1 MAVYQYK
8 GIDHKGKEVTATITA
23 ETEVAAKQR
32 LKSMSIMLI
41 SLKEKKT
48 GQASSKSSLNVS
60 LFKKKISITEL
71 ALMTRQF
78 ATLVKAKIQIVEAL
92 NALSNQV
99 DSEELKVVLNDIK
112 TKVNEGTSLAKAL
125 GQHKDIF
132 DTVYVNMVE
141 AGEASGTLDI
151 VLVRLAEFKESQMKL
166 KNKVQGAMTYPMLM
180 GIVGTVVLGVVFIF
194 VVPQFAK
201 MLQGQKRKLPAIT
214 EYTLAISN
222 FLQNYWWL
230 TIIMV
235 IASVILFKN
244 YIKTE
249 NGKRRWDK
257 FILNAPI
264 FGDIVKMI
272 NVGRFCSTMSTLLSS
287 SVPIL
292 AAMSI
297 VKNLMPNVWLQ
308 DAVEKSRTMVSEGG
322 SMTPPL
328 IESGYFP
335 TMVTHMIKLGE
346 QSGEL
351 ESMLGIIAENY
362 KDEVEQKMSGLTSL
376 LEPVMIIVMAVI
388 VGIVVMA
395 VLVPMM
401 EMMNIRR

>member
-8 GIDHKGKEVTATITA
+8 GIDNKGKEVTATITA
-23 ETEVAAKQR
+23 ETELAAKQR
-32 LKSMSIMLI
+32 LKSLSIMLI
-41 SLKEKKT
+41 SLKEKKS
-48 GQASSKSSLNVS
+48 GQESKPGLNFS
-60 LFKKKISITEL
+60 FFKKKINITEL

-78 ATLVKAKIQIVEAL
+78 ATLVKARIQIVEAL

-99 DSEELKVVLNDIK
+99 DSEELKVVLVDIK
-112 TKVNEGTSLAKAL
+112 TRVNEGSSLAKAL

-166 KNKVQGAMTYPMLM
+166 KNKIQGAMTYPLLM
-180 GIVGTVVLGVVFIF
+180 GVVGTLVLGVVFIF

-214 EYTLAISN
+214 EYTLMISN

-230 TIIMV
+230 TIIAV
-235 IASVILFKN
+235 ITGYYLFKR
-244 YIKTE
+244 YIKTDS
-249 NGKRRWDK
+249 GKRWWDK
-257 FILNAPI
+257 IALNAPI
-264 FGDIVKMI
+264 FGDIVKMV

-297 VKNLMPNVWLQ
+297 VKNLLPNVWLQ
-308 DAVEKSRTMVSEGG
+308 DAVDKSRTTVSEGG
-322 SMTPPL
+322 SMTPAL
-328 IESGYFP
+328 VESGYFP

-351 ESMLGIIAENY
+351 ESMLAIIAENY

-376 LEPVMIIVMAVI
+376 LEPVMIILMAVI

>member
-8 GIDHKGKEVTATITA
+8 GIDRTGKEVTSTITA
-23 ETEVAAKQR
+23 ETELAAKQR
-32 LKSMSIMLI
+32 LKSMNVMLI
-41 SLKEKKT
+41 SLKEKKSA
-48 GQASSKSSLNVS
+48 QESSSKINIPF
-60 LFKKKISITEL
+60 FKKKVNITEL

-78 ATLVKAKIQIVEAL
+78 ATLVKARIQIVEAL

-99 DSEELKVVLNDIK
+99 DSEELKVVLTDVK
-112 TKVNEGTSLAKAL
+112 TRVNEGSSLAKAL
-125 GQHKDIF
+125 GQHKEIF
-132 DTVYVNMVE
+132 DTVYINMVE

-166 KNKVQGAMTYPMLM
+166 KNKIQGAMTYPILM
-180 GIVGTVVLGVVFIF
+180 GIVGTLVLGVVFIF

-214 EYTLAISN
+214 EYTLMISN

-230 TIIMV
+230 AII
-235 IASVILFKN
+235 SVIGGIYLFKR

-249 NGKRRWDK
+249 SGKRWWDK
-257 FILNAPI
+257 IVLNAPI
-264 FGDIVKMI
+264 FGEIVKMI

-308 DAVEKSRTMVSEGG
+308 DAVDKSRTMVSEGG
-322 SMTPPL
+322 SMTPAL

-351 ESMLGIIAENY
+351 ESMLAIIAENY

-376 LEPVMIIVMAVI
+376 LEPVMIILMAVI

-395 VLVPMM
+395 VLIPMM

>member
-1 MAVYQYK
+1 MAVFQYK
-8 GIDHKGKEVTATITA
+8 GIDHKGKEVSATLTADS
-23 ETEVAAKQR
+23 ENVAKQK
-32 LKSMSIMLI
+32 LKSMGVMIM
-41 SLKEKKT
+41 SLKEKKA
-48 GQASSKSSLNVS
+48 ASESKSSFNIS
-60 LFKKKISITEL
+60 FFKKKIGISEL

-78 ATLVKAKIQIVEAL
+78 ATLVKAKIQIVDAL

-99 DSEELKVVLNDIK
+99 ESEELKVVLVDVK
-112 TKVNEGTSLAKAL
+112 TRVNEGSSLAKAL
-125 GQHKDIF
+125 AQHKDIF
-132 DTVYVNMVE
+132 DTVYINMVE

-151 VLVRLAEFKESQMKL
+151 VFVRLAEFKESQMKL
-166 KNKVQGAMTYPMLM
+166 KNKIQGAMTYPILM
-180 GIVGTVVLGVVFIF
+180 GVVGAGVLGIIFIF

-201 MLQGQKRKLPAIT
+201 MLLNQRKKLPAIT

-230 TIIMV
+230 TLLTIF
-235 IASVILFKN
+235 ASIYLFKK
-244 YIKTE
+244 YINTE
-249 NGKRRWDK
+249 GGRRWWDK
-257 FILNAPI
+257 VLLTLPIL
-264 FGDIVKMI
+264 GEIVKMV

-351 ESMLGIIAENY
+351 ESMLGIIADNY

-376 LEPVMIIVMAVI
+376 LEPVMIIFMAII
-388 VGIVVMA
+388 VGVVVMA
-395 VLVPMM
+395 VLIPMM
-401 EMMNIRR
+401 EMMNIKR

>member
-1 MAVYQYK
+1 
-8 GIDHKGKEVTATITA
+8 
-23 ETEVAAKQR
+23 
-32 LKSMSIMLI
+32 
-41 SLKEKKT
+41 
-48 GQASSKSSLNVS
+48 
-60 LFKKKISITEL
+60 
-71 ALMTRQF
+71 
-78 ATLVKAKIQIVEAL
+78 
-92 NALSNQV
+92 
-99 DSEELKVVLNDIK
+99 
-112 TKVNEGTSLAKAL
+112 
-125 GQHKDIF
+125 
-132 DTVYVNMVE
+132 MVE

-166 KNKVQGAMTYPMLM
+166 KNKIQGAMTYPLLM
-180 GIVGTVVLGVVFIF
+180 GVVGTLVLGVVFIF

-214 EYTLAISN
+214 EYTLMISN

-230 TIIMV
+230 TIIAF
-235 IASVILFKN
+235 ITGYYLFKK
-244 YIKTE
+244 YLKTD

-257 FILNAPI
+257 IALNAPI
-264 FGDIVKMI
+264 FGDIVKMV

-292 AAMSI
+292 AAMNI

-308 DAVEKSRTMVSEGG
+308 DAVDKSRTTVSEGG
-322 SMTPPL
+322 SMTPAL
-328 IESGYFP
+328 VESGYFP

-351 ESMLGIIAENY
+351 ESMLAIIAENY

-376 LEPVMIIVMAVI
+376 LEPVMIIIMAVI

>member
-1 MAVYQYK
+1 
-8 GIDHKGKEVTATITA
+8 
-23 ETEVAAKQR
+23 
-32 LKSMSIMLI
+32 
-41 SLKEKKT
+41 
-48 GQASSKSSLNVS
+48 
-60 LFKKKISITEL
+60 
-71 ALMTRQF
+71 MTRQF

>member
-23 ETEVAAKQR
+23 ESEVLAKQK
-32 LKSMSIMLI
+32 LKTLGIMI
-41 SLKEKKT
+41 MSLKEKK
-48 GQASSKSSLNVS
+48 ASSEKKSSS
-60 LFKKKISITEL
+60 SFPLFRKKVGISEL

-92 NALSNQV
+92 HALSNQV
-99 DSEELKVVLNDIK
+99 ESEELKVVLVDVK
-112 TKVNEGTSLAKAL
+112 TRVNEGSSLAKAL
-125 GQHKDIF
+125 SQHKDIF
-132 DTVYVNMVE
+132 DTVYINMVE

-151 VLVRLAEFKESQMKL
+151 VLVRLAEFKESQMRL
-166 KNKVQGAMTYPMLM
+166 KNKIQGAMTYPILM
-180 GIVGTVVLGVVFIF
+180 GVVGSLVLGVIFIF

-201 MLQGQKRKLPAIT
+201 MLQGQRKKLPAIT

-230 TIIMV
+230 VILGTITF
-235 IASVILFKN
+235 AILFKR
-244 YIKTE
+244 YIQTE
-249 NGKRRWDK
+249 SGKRWWDK
-257 FILNAPI
+257 VLLTAPI
-264 FGDIVKMI
+264 FGNIVKMI
-272 NVGRFCSTMSTLLSS
+272 NVGRFCSTMGTLLSS

-308 DAVEKSRTMVSEGG
+308 DAVEKSRTLVSEGG

-335 TMVTHMIKLGE
+335 SMVTHMIKLGE

-351 ESMLGIIAENY
+351 ESMLNIISDNY
-362 KDEVEQKMSGLTSL
+362 KDEVEQKMAGLTSL
-376 LEPVMIIVMAVI
+376 LEPVMIIFMALI
-388 VGIVVMA
+388 VGVVVMA
-395 VLVPMM
+395 VLIPMM

>member
-1 MAVYQYK
+1 
-8 GIDHKGKEVTATITA
+8 
-23 ETEVAAKQR
+23 
-32 LKSMSIMLI
+32 MSC
-41 SLKEKKT
+41 
-48 GQASSKSSLNVS
+48 
-60 LFKKKISITEL
+60 LFLSKKKNQAKRASLEPVL
-71 ALMTRQF
+71 PFLRRQF
-78 ATLVKAKIQIVEAL
+78 ATLVKARIQIVEAL

-99 DSEELKVVLNDIK
+99 DSEELKVVLNDVK
-112 TKVNEGTSLAKAL
+112 TRVNEGSSLAKAL

-132 DTVYVNMVE
+132 DTVYINMVE

-166 KNKVQGAMTYPMLM
+166 KNKIQGAMTYPLLM
-180 GIVGTVVLGVVFIF
+180 GIVGALVLGVVFIF

-214 EYTLAISN
+214 EYTMMISN
-222 FLQNYWWL
+222 FLQHYWWL
-230 TIIMV
+230 TIIAV
-235 IASVILFKN
+235 IAGVYLFKK

-249 NGKRRWDK
+249 NGKRWWDK
-257 FILNAPI
+257 VILNAPI
-264 FGDIVKMI
+264 FGEIVKMI

-292 AAMSI
+292 AAMNI

-308 DAVEKSRTMVSEGG
+308 DAVDKSRTMVSEGG
-322 SMTPPL
+322 SMTPAL

-335 TMVTHMIKLGE
+335 TMVTHMIRLGE

-351 ESMLGIIAENY
+351 ESMLAIIAENY

-376 LEPVMIIVMAVI
+376 LEPVMIILMAVI

-395 VLVPMM
+395 VLIPMM